1 MKIFSR
7 LVISLLFIA
16 VFSPGKVLSQVSFE
30 SEEQLVAQAN
40 KLFVSA
46 DYVNA
51 MPLFSQLLS
60 LHPKEANYNYKFG
73 VCILHNDEDKT
84 KSLQYFDFAVKDP
97 AVDKEAFFYA
107 GKGYQLNA
115 RFDEALGFYEKYKS
129 KLGATADPLDAA
141 RYIQQCKNGKNL
153 YDKNVTL
160 QAIEKTETLEKEFYR
175 NYDLKS
181 MKGRIIPKP
190 LNFKSKKDVKLEDN
204 TLIFV
209 GTENQSIVYSG
220 YSDEGLNTSREL
232 FRVNKLPNGEWAVP
246 VNIGEPVNTVFDE
259 EFAFLHPDGKTLYFS
274 SKGHNTMGGYDIF
287 RSVFD
292 EQSGKWSAPVN
303 LAHPINSPDDDIFYA
318 SDDAETF
325 AYFASKNFTK
335 PGKIKVYKIGTQ
347 GVAQS
352 NLPLAIKGAFAI
364 NGEHVYTKAEI
375 KVIDKATNVLVG
387 TYNSNRLNGK
397 YLLLLPPGKNYTVE
411 VTPEDFVSH
420 KFDLTVPAKASQD
433 FFEQK
438 INLQKDATGETL
450 TITNWFDATGKT
462 AGANLRSVYSNEQLA
477 EKAKAENKKIISDAE
492 FATYKTQKA
501 EEEKL
506 HASAQNKVVAEIE
519 SNKQE
524 ALLKA
529 EKEKQEA
536 LAAAAKAQEEKRKAE
551 ELAKAKAEEEKKV
564 AEATKLKAEQ
574 DALAKL
580 ETEKKAAEDAKLKAA
595 EEEKNLATA
604 KAEEEK
610 RKLEETAKARQ
621 NEEQRLAAEKQ
632 KAEQEAA
639 AKSVAEKKAAEET
652 KLKAE
657 QELAAKAEAEKKAAA
672 EEKRKADE
680 LAAKAKEEEAKKL
693 AAAKSEEEKKQ
704 AELTE
709 AEQERIEN
717 EQREAE
723 RVARI
728 NADLLEKERRLK
740 ELLAKAEQQNV
751 KVESKH
757 EFKLANDSLSP
768 EQAAAY
774 EKIQRE
780 KEEGKKAVEEQIK
793 KDAELKT
800 QQAKADALAQEKFLA
815 EKTEIEKAQKEK
827 EEQNRKT
834 IEEQKLK
841 EQQAAAE
848 IERKNKAVMDSIAQ
862 AKNKAEKAVNADS
875 LAASNEAKR
884 LQQLEE
890 EAKLK
895 AVAEKQEAEITA
907 KAKEAEEQRVATEK
921 LKAEMAAAEK
931 AAVEKEK
938 LEQALVQQEELKR
951 QKEMLQANL
960 EEKKRLM
967 DEANRQQEKL
977 KRIADSVAVAEKQK
991 EQVVAIADQT
1001 EKIKMEEAAAKAE
1014 EQRKAS
1020 ELKAAEE
1027 KRKAAE
1033 LAKAKELEEQRLLAE
1048 KQKAE
1053 AAAKSKQEEEKR
1065 LALEQQKK
1073 QEDKGIKKITE
1084 AKSEVGEQSNET
1096 PEQRKLRQLL
1106 ERMNAEQKGREIV
1119 ENNLKAQQQAGNE
1132 ALATSQRYK
1141 EVVTNKEVVQ
1151 VHKKEEKLRPP
1162 FDKTDLLSHQG
1173 VIYKLEL
1180 KLPPVKLPDDIVA
1193 LLKPGTGTSEEP
1205 VYYSSGAYTTLAEA
1219 TLDKNEFGYKGFT
1232 AAIVAYLNGEETTI
1246 GQAKKQPIVE

>member
-40 KLFVSA
+40 KLFVAA

-73 VCILHNDEDKT
+73 VCLLHNDEDKT
-84 KSLQYFDFAVKDP
+84 KSLQYFDFAVKEP

-153 YDKNVTL
+153 YDKNVAL

-246 VNIGEPVNTVFDE
+246 VNIGEPVNTAFDE

-303 LAHPINSPDDDIFYA
+303 FAHPINSPDDDIFYA

-335 PGKIKVYKIGTQ
+335 PGKIKVYKISTQ

-352 NLPLAIKGAFAI
+352 NQPLAIKGAFAI
-364 NGEHVYTKAEI
+364 NGERVYTKAEI
-375 KVIDKATNVLVG
+375 KVTDKATNALIG
-387 TYNSNRLNGK
+387 TYNSNRMNGK

-411 VTPEDFVSH
+411 VAPEDFVSH

-462 AGANLRSVYSNEQLA
+462 AGANLRSVYTNEQLA

-492 FATYKTQKA
+492 FAAYKTQKA
-501 EEEKL
+501 DEEKL
-506 HASAQNKVVAEIE
+506 HALAQNKALAEIE

-536 LAAAAKAQEEKRKAE
+536 AAALVKAEEEKRKAD
-551 ELAKAKAEEEKKV
+551 ELAKVKAEEEKKA
-564 AEATKLKAEQ
+564 AEAARLKAEQ
-574 DALAKL
+574 DALAKA
-580 ETEKKAAEDAKLKAA
+580 EAEKEAAEDAKLKAA
-595 EEEKNLATA
+595 EEEKKLAA
-604 KAEEEK
+604 ANAEEEK
-610 RKLEETAKARQ
+610 RKQEEIAKAKQ

-632 KAEQEAA
+632 KAEEEAKA
-639 AKSVAEKKAAEET
+639 LAQKKIAEEA

-657 QELAAKAEAEKKAAA
+657 QELVAKAEAEKKAAA
-672 EEKRKADE
+672 EEKRIADE
-680 LAAKAKEEEAKKL
+680 LAAKAKEEDKKQ
-693 AAAKSEEEKKQ
+693 ASAKSEEEKKQ
-704 AELTE
+704 AELSE
-709 AEQERIEN
+709 AERERIEN

-728 NADLLEKERRLK
+728 NADLLEKERKLK

-757 EFKLANDSLSP
+757 EFKLATDSLSP
-768 EQAAAY
+768 EQATAY

-780 KEEGKKAVEEQIK
+780 NEEGKKAVEEQLK
-793 KDAELKT
+793 KDAELKA
-800 QQAKADALAQEKFLA
+800 QQAKSDALAQEKFLA
-815 EKTEIEKAQKEK
+815 EKTAIEKAEKEK

-834 IEEQKLK
+834 IEEQKQK
-841 EQQAAAE
+841 EQKAAAE
-848 IERKNKAVMDSIAQ
+848 IERKDKAVMDSIAE
-862 AKNKAEKAVNADS
+862 AKNKTEKTVNADS

-890 EAKLK
+890 AAKLK
-895 AVAEKQEAEITA
+895 AAAEKQEAEMA
-907 KAKEAEEQRVATEK
+907 VKAKEAEEQRIAAEK

-951 QKEMLQANL
+951 QKEILQANL

-967 DEANRQQEKL
+967 EEANRQQEKL
-977 KRIADSVAVAEKQK
+977 KHIADSVATVEKQK
-991 EQVVAIADQT
+991 GQIVAGADET

-1014 EQRKAS
+1014 EQRKAA

-1027 KRKAAE
+1027 KRKADE
-1033 LAKAKELEEQRLLAE
+1033 LAKAKEAEEQRIAAE
-1048 KQKAE
+1048 KEKAE
-1053 AAAKSKQEEEKR
+1053 KEALAKAETERKAAEEKR
-1065 LALEQQKK
+1065 KK
-1073 QEDKGIKKITE
+1073 QEK
-1084 AKSEVGEQSNET
+1084 
-1096 PEQRKLRQLL
+1096 
-1106 ERMNAEQKGREIV
+1106 
-1119 ENNLKAQQQAGNE
+1119 
-1132 ALATSQRYK
+1132 
-1141 EVVTNKEVVQ
+1141 
-1151 VHKKEEKLRPP
+1151 
-1162 FDKTDLLSHQG
+1162 
-1173 VIYKLEL
+1173 
-1180 KLPPVKLPDDIVA
+1180 
-1193 LLKPGTGTSEEP
+1193 
-1205 VYYSSGAYTTLAEA
+1205 
-1219 TLDKNEFGYKGFT
+1219 
-1232 AAIVAYLNGEETTI
+1232 
-1246 GQAKKQPIVE
+1246 